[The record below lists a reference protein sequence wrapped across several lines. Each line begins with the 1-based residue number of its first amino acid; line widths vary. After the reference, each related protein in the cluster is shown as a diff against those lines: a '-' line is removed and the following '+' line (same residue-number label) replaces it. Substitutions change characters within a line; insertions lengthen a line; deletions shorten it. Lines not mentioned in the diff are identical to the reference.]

1 MNRSVPPTRKFPSI
15 LVAVIMIALLLSL
28 VSIYLGLVEYFN
40 SGTVSE
46 TALSYMSIGM
56 VMLALSTY
64 MLYQTRKRMIRI
76 VSMELQPLSSTV
88 QCNKCGFK
96 NIREFKS
103 GDYVF
108 KETDEMCPK
117 DNIKMVISAIFRE
130 VKDKEKA
137 KELSY

>member
-1 MNRSVPPTRKFPSI
+1 
-15 LVAVIMIALLLSL
+15 MIALLLSF

-40 SGTVSE
+40 SGTLSE

-76 VSMELQPLSSTV
+76 ISMELQPLSSTV

-137 KELSY
+137 KELSYG